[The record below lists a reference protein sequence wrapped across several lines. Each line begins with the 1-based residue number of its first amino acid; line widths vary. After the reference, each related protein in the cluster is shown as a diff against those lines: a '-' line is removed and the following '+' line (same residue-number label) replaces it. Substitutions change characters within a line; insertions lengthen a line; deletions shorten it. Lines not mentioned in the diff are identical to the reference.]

1 MQWNEMFDGDEVKEN
16 AIIHK
21 LFYSHRR
28 RRRRRRRLRL
38 ARDSGFMKA
47 PLIEKHQ
54 KYKHIISGACDF
66 TTVFG
71 WFAWVSLL

>member
-21 LFYSHRR
+21 LFSHR

-38 ARDSGFMKA
+38 ARASGFMKA

-71 WFAWVSLL
+71 